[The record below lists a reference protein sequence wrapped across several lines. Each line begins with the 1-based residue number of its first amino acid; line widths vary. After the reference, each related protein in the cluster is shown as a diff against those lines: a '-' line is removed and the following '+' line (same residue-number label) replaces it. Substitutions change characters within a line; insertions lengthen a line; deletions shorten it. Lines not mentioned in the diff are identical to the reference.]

1 MIYLHRRE
9 REMYGV
15 RKQADSLLGDNF
27 FLRDTQDSEWRERLG
42 TLERAG

>member
-27 FLRDTQDSEWRERLG
+27 LRDTQDSEWRERLR